1 MGRAARDPKH
11 RQLYYAD
18 DVRRTPLPQCSLGLI
33 SAAIGT
39 AVRGMEMHEI
49 NRPEVV
55 AEVAAAFTRYEQA
68 LASNDVA
75 VLNALFW
82 NSPLTLRFGSGEI
95 AYGYA
100 AIAAFRGARA
110 PPGPR
115 RLSNTIITTYGG
127 DFATANQ

>member
-1 MGRAARDPKH
+1 
-11 RQLYYAD
+11 
-18 DVRRTPLPQCSLGLI
+18 V
-33 SAAIGT
+33 
-39 AVRGMEMHEI
+39 HEI

-127 DFATANQ
+127 DFATANTEFSRASEPRRGRQSQTWLRFPEGWRIVAAHVSFMDEAG